1 MSDDFS
7 IEELYDLIKITDDP
21 YQNCGL
27 DEVMMLLAEYI
38 GDSRIEEEVS
48 KYVDIYYNEIGM
60 GEWVKNE
67 NNDD

>member
-67 NNDD
+67 NNDN